1 MYKEKFSIMT
11 KGWDGWEK
19 GNPQM
24 KDYEMV
30 FVSSEGSPYAQTC
43 CLTISREKVGISSAV
58 LKRLGQPKRIAIH
71 IGVRSNEGKIV
82 VEASEDVPGSILVN
96 YDRKKINFYNPE
108 IVGALQDM
116 IRNYAHGEF
125 TPGIF
130 YTVNGVAVGKN
141 AFEFDF
147 RDAMHRVVKNAGL
160 AMAQNAEKK
169 KKASEQSG
177 GRRGAA
183 FSAASGFNMPQMTG
197 WKA

>member
-1 MYKEKFSIMT
+1 M
-11 KGWDGWEK
+11 
-19 GNPQM
+19 
-24 KDYEMV
+24 
-30 FVSSEGSPYAQTC
+30 
-43 CLTISREKVGISSAV
+43 
-58 LKRLGQPKRIAIH
+58 
-71 IGVRSNEGKIV
+71 

-96 YDRKKINFYNPE
+96 YDRKKICFYNPE

-169 KKASEQSG
+169 KKASEQG
-177 GRRGAA
+177 GGQRGAGHPA
-183 FSAASGFNMPQMTG
+183 FSTASGFNMPQIAG